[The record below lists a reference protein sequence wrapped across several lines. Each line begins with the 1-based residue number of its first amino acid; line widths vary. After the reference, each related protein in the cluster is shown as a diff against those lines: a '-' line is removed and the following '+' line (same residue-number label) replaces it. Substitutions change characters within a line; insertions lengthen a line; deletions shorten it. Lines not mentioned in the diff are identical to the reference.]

1 MQRPNQPFH
10 KYILIGNKKQTVTLD
25 GIQRR
30 MRRLVVVEYAGNR
43 HLEFLKR
50 NEKLKAQL

>member
-50 NEKLKAQL
+50 NEKLKPQL